1 MLTEIQSQK
10 IKALL
15 RKSVETGTIELDE
28 VKEIAEKDS
37 DAYEEI
43 LDMLSEEGIETLVA
57 VDDQNRLDINVEEDE
72 DDSKFEKDLKE
83 DPNFKRELKEIEED
97 LKTKDIDEMVA
108 TISAPMQ
115 VDDPVKL
122 YFNEM
127 GRIRLLTMV
136 EEIDYSRK
144 VQDGLLADEKLKACD
159 EKHVIEITPEER
171 KDLDRKVDIG
181 FQARD
186 IMIESNLRLVI
197 SVAKK
202 FSKRGL
208 SFQDL
213 IQEGN
218 LGLIKA
224 VNKFDPNKGFRF
236 STYAHWW
243 IKQAITRAIADQGR
257 TIRIPVHMVETIN
270 KLTRTQRKMT
280 QELHREPTSEELA
293 KALGITP
300 EKVQHIQSIAIEPV
314 SLEKPVG
321 EEEDSTMEDF
331 VADHS
336 TENPMEYSISEAYK
350 EEIDK
355 VLKTLTPREEKVLR
369 LRFGLTDGKPRTL
382 EEVGKEF
389 GVTRERIRQI
399 EAKAI
404 RRLRHP
410 TRQRRLS
417 QYK

>member
-15 RKSVETGTIELDE
+15 RKSADSGTIELDE

-336 TENPMEYSISEAYK
+336 TENPMEYSISEAYR